1 MNSRNRC
8 LPRLWSTLR
17 PLTLAGRRRPLHTKG
32 HLRRC
37 PCILRRTSTRT
48 CPLRNHSKLLPMTT
62 SILPVHIGLPRT
74 GSRYKLCPLH
84 HPFHRGCRC
93 RQHNSGGRN
102 TARISQYFSAPNTGI
117 AYLRIADEIRQKR
130 DFNIAERG
138 AQNTHTIQDPL
149 RMVRQA
155 GGRKGW
161 RVLPP
166 AQKTKKMK
174 SRDHFSYLRYAD
186 ACLCFCACT
195 NGNSNLRQQRV

>member
-1 MNSRNRC
+1 MSQCAPAALQPVRCYPQGPRHGPEFCTGRHKHTLFRPALGICHRCSDRSPPLPTHTHSSCRNRC

-74 GSRYKLCPLH
+74 GSRYKLCSLH
-84 HPFHRGCRC
+84 HPFHRGCAC
-93 RQHNSGGRN
+93 RQHSSRVDH

-130 DFNIAERG
+130 DFNIAEVRK
-138 AQNTHTIQDPL
+138 THIQY
-149 RMVRQA
+149 
-155 GGRKGW
+155 
-161 RVLPP
+161 
-166 AQKTKKMK
+166 KT
-174 SRDHFSYLRYAD
+174 L
-186 ACLCFCACT
+186 
-195 NGNSNLRQQRV
+195 